1 MSDEDLERVL
11 LEMDIPDMRRDLSRA
26 SNLGWLLR
34 NIRVRNGNHPRVVEV
49 LDKLK
54 ELIRVCNLD

>member
-1 MSDEDLERVL
+1 MSDEDLEGVL

-26 SNLGWLLR
+26 SNLRWLLR

-49 LDKLK
+49 LDKIKVL
-54 ELIRVCNLD
+54 LRACN

>member
-1 MSDEDLERVL
+1 MSDEDLEGVL

-26 SNLGWLLR
+26 SNLRWLLR

-54 ELIRVCNLD
+54 VLLRACN

>member
-26 SNLGWLLR
+26 SNLRWLLR
-34 NIRVRNGNHPRVVEV
+34 NIRVRNGNHPRIAEV
-49 LDKLK
+49 FEELK
-54 ELIRVCNLD
+54 RLLLACN

>member
-1 MSDEDLERVL
+1 MSDEDLEGVL

-26 SNLGWLLR
+26 SNLRWLLR

-54 ELIRVCNLD
+54 VLIRACN

>member
-1 MSDEDLERVL
+1 MSDEDLEGVL

-26 SNLGWLLR
+26 SNLRWLLR
-34 NIRVRNGNHPRVVEV
+34 NIRVRNGNHTRVVEV

-54 ELIRVCNLD
+54 VLLRACN

>member
-26 SNLGWLLR
+26 SNLRWLLR
-34 NIRVRNGNHPRVVEV
+34 NIRVRNGNHPRIVEV

-54 ELIRVCNLD
+54 VLLRACN

>member
-1 MSDEDLERVL
+1 MSNEVLERVL

-26 SNLGWLLR
+26 SNIRWLLR
-34 NIRVRNGNHPRVVEV
+34 NIRVRNGNHPRIVEV

-54 ELIRVCNLD
+54 VLLRACN

>member
-26 SNLGWLLR
+26 SNLRWLLR

-49 LDKLK
+49 LDKLRV
-54 ELIRVCNLD
+54 LLRVCN

>member
-1 MSDEDLERVL
+1 MSDEVLERVL

-26 SNLGWLLR
+26 SNLRWLLR

-54 ELIRVCNLD
+54 VLLRACN

>member
-26 SNLGWLLR
+26 SNLRWLLR

-54 ELIRVCNLD
+54 VLIRECN

>member
-1 MSDEDLERVL
+1 MSDEDLVGVL

-26 SNLGWLLR
+26 SNLRWLLR

-54 ELIRVCNLD
+54 VLLRACN

>member
-26 SNLGWLLR
+26 SNLRWLLR

-54 ELIRVCNLD
+54 VLLRACN